1 MTEKKK
7 IQLVQTPRGSP
18 PNLLFFKSGMGLITN
33 LSGPGGI
40 AAIFCVFST
49 KNFPHALVFLRNLEV
64 FYLFLF
70 FMTSCKRYNSIQICG
85 QAENNVLPHTK
96 KEIPLSLK

>member
-1 MTEKKK
+1 M
-7 IQLVQTPRGSP
+7 IR
-18 PNLLFFKSGMGLITN
+18 

-85 QAENNVLPHTK
+85 QAENNVFTTYK
-96 KEIPLSLK
+96 KRNSIKFKIDNADA